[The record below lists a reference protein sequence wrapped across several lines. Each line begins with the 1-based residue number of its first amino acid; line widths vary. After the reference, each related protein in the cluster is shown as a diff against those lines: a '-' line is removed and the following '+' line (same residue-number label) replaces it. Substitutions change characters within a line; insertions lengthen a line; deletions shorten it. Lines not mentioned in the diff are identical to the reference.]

1 MADPHAVF
9 ARARSAAE
17 RADWEALF
25 ACLDR
30 SELIVIARNSVNALA
45 ATPHHAGPR
54 AAAVFAAHGFP
65 LDTLQARGRDV
76 TESARAML
84 DDPAPPAEQR
94 RQSLRHRDLVE
105 RYAETLEA
113 GLKGVPYLAAFA
125 AALERAMRD
134 SVGGGSV
141 SSRLFVGETLTDLVV
156 EGARARAKRRLA
168 GGAVED
174 IAFVKKKGDW
184 YIRLPKRRV

>member
-1 MADPHAVF
+1 MPD
-9 ARARSAAE
+9 
-17 RADWEALF
+17 
-25 ACLDR
+25 
-30 SELIVIARNSVNALA
+30 
-45 ATPHHAGPR
+45 
-54 AAAVFAAHGFP
+54 
-65 LDTLQARGRDV
+65 
-76 TESARAML
+76 
-84 DDPAPPAEQR
+84 
-94 RQSLRHRDLVE
+94 
-105 RYAETLEA
+105 
-113 GLKGVPYLAAFA
+113 LAAFA

-156 EGARARAKRRLA
+156 EGARAKRRLA